1 MKIIKLFLVVLSVT
15 IHLSIWSQ
23 LSCYQLFYDSIDQVA
38 EKDYAQAK
46 KNYFSLGRQCQW
58 DPINSYFFLE
68 KVLEANDIRT
78 YRRVVNNLI
87 REYGFVYSTFDTLME
102 NRIDLVKD
110 LIYTKDLAE
119 WTIKKSNRNHP
130 KWLKDHPNHSIYLAA
145 MKEIHTRDQ
154 LVRRMASYTYW
165 NLDEYK
171 NQLDTTIMT
180 DLLKREEEI
189 ADKVDLE
196 NVIKFQ
202 TLCVRNNYRLPTNF
216 DACWNITGL
225 TSFVLFHNFK
235 ERTNAEEVFHRLYPY
250 IERAYLDGRIPQ
262 HALELFDS
270 YLDDMYGLQYYGSK
284 GNTVPFTD
292 KYSSEHVLEIRQKL
306 LDSKR

>member
-1 MKIIKLFLVVLSVT
+1 MKAFKLLLVALVVNFYTST
-15 IHLSIWSQ
+15 WSQ
-23 LSCYQLFYDSIDQVA
+23 LSCYQVFYDSIDQVA
-38 EKDYAQAK
+38 EQDYLKAK
-46 KNYFSLGRQCQW
+46 KNYFSFGRQCKW

-68 KVLEANDIRT
+68 KVLETNDFKT
-78 YRRVVNNLI
+78 YRRVVNELI
-87 REYGFVYSTFDTLME
+87 IEYGFTYTTFDTLME
-102 NRIDLVKD
+102 NRIDVVKD
-110 LIYTKDLAE
+110 LIYTKKLSE
-119 WTIKKSNRNHP
+119 WTIKKSKRNHP
-130 KWLKDHPNHSIYLAA
+130 KWLRDHPNNSIYLAA

-165 NLDEYK
+165 NLDK
-171 NQLDTTIMT
+171 FKDQLDTTIIAE
-180 DLLKREEEI
+180 LLELEEEI

-250 IERAYLDGRIPQ
+250 IERAYLDGKIPP

-270 YLDDMYGLQYYGSK
+270 YLYDIYGLQYYGSK
-284 GNTVPFTD
+284 GNEVQYTD
-292 KYSSEHVLEIRQKL
+292 AFNSDHVLEIREKFLDLQK
-306 LDSKR
+306 